1 MNVRDKIAASTSRPI
16 IDQGLMEGVG
26 YVVISQRVRE
36 TGGEIFEPEAIEDYH
51 IHAFKRGDST
61 VHQIIRMTQNIDSG
75 ELPANNSNDKL
86 STYFS
91 FAKTTEDLD
100 MIYDRIR
107 ELRVAARANPEQ
119 SSYDRR
125 IKDYLAQAES
135 IRNRVFRHQYENI
148 RRAVLMTVGKK
159 ICLAAVSILIPYVNR
174 EKKQEALRR
183 FQAAI
188 EPLLDPKIIPSPP
201 SDMAACDD
209 EAE

>member
-1 MNVRDKIAASTSRPI
+1 MTIRDKISASPSRPI
-16 IDQGLMEGVG
+16 IDQGLMEGLP
-26 YVVISQRVRE
+26 YATIAQRVRE
-36 TGGEIFEPEAIEDYH
+36 SSGEIFEPSGIADYH
-51 IHAFKRGDST
+51 NQAFKHGDST
-61 VHQIIRMTQNIDSG
+61 VHQIIQMTQNLDSG

-86 STYFS
+86 SAYFS
-91 FAKTTEDLD
+91 FSKTAEDLD
-100 MIYDRIR
+100 LIYDRIR
-107 ELRVAARANPEQ
+107 ELRNNARANPSE
-119 SSYDRR
+119 STYDRR

-188 EPLLDPKIIPSPP
+188 EPLLDPKIIPPP
-201 SDMAACDD
+201 PADIAGGDD
-209 EAE
+209 EAG